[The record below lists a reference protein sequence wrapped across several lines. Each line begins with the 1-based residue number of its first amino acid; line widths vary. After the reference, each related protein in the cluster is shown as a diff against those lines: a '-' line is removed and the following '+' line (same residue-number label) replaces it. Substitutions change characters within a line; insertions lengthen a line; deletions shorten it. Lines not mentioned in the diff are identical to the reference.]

1 MLTEKMYMRK
11 NKWGFCV
18 LVLSGFVLIHSA
30 CAQNPPFT
38 GQAYVNEEKSVE
50 KSTVLLNNA
59 QGLIP
64 LKALSQLTIA
74 SIHFSY
80 PNAAA
85 FDSLLN
91 KYSKVDSFNGMEY
104 VGLPGQGVL
113 DFDTKLYNT
122 LIVQLT
128 DADMANPQVLSFIAE
143 SRPGR
148 NLVIAY
154 FGDGTSLARLD
165 NINAPIIFASRSSP
179 VSALFSAQAIFGGVA
194 VTQNLNK
201 TYSQKYRE
209 NTGFVTIKTRLQ
221 YTVPEDAGINSNN
234 LADIDKIA
242 YEAIANQ
249 ATPGCVVL
257 VAKDGKVIFNKA
269 YGYHTYDKTIPDK
282 LTDIFDLA
290 SVTKISATTIATMRL
305 TEEGRLNLD
314 STIGTYIPMAR
325 KTNKNNIKIRELME
339 HQAGLIPDIQTYEK
353 LKPTDISTDS
363 SAIYPVK
370 VAEHFY
376 LRKNYFRDVMWAD
389 MLNSPLNT
397 RGQYV
402 YSDLSM
408 CFMKEINEAITATPL
423 NEYVQDNF
431 YDPLGMQTAGFL
443 PYKRFPQSR
452 IVPTEN
458 DEVFRHSLLDGYV
471 HDPTAALLG
480 NVSGNA
486 GLFSTANDLAILY
499 QMLLNRG
506 TYGGDQYFK
515 PETVDMYTAKQ
526 SDVSRRG
533 IGFDRW
539 DPIADRHYPS
549 KLASPKT
556 FGHTGYTGIGVW
568 VDPTYNL
575 VYIFLS
581 NRVNPKV
588 TDKLSSLSIRPRIQD
603 VVYQAIQK
611 GCNCTM
617 MN

>member
-1 MLTEKMYMRK
+1 MLTEKKSMRK
-11 NKWGFCV
+11 SKWRFCF
-18 LVLSGFVLIHSA
+18 LVLSGFILFNSA

-38 GQAYVNEEKSVE
+38 GQAYVNEEKLVE
-50 KSTVLLNNA
+50 KSTVLLNNV

-64 LKALSQLTIA
+64 LKELSQLNIA

-80 PNAAA
+80 PYAAG

-91 KYSKVDSFNGMEY
+91 KYSKVQAFNGMEY
-104 VGLPGQGVL
+104 VGVQGPGVL
-113 DFDTKLYNT
+113 DFDIKFYNT

-128 DADMANPQVLSFIAE
+128 DADLANPQIINFVNENHWFK
-143 SRPGR
+143 
-148 NLVIAY
+148 NLIIAY
-154 FGDGTSLARLD
+154 FGDGSSLAKLD
-165 NINAPIIFASRSSP
+165 NLNAPIIFSSRSSP

-194 VTQNLNK
+194 ITQNLSK
-201 TYSQKYRE
+201 TFSPKYRI
-209 NTGFVTIKTRLQ
+209 NTGYFTVKSRLQ
-221 YTVPEDAGINSNN
+221 YTVPEDVGINSSN
-234 LADIDKIA
+234 LNEIDNIA
-242 YEAIANQ
+242 YEAIRNQ

-269 YGYHTYDKTIPDK
+269 YGYHTYDKIIPDK
-282 LTDIFDLA
+282 ITDIFDLA
-290 SVTKISATTIATMRL
+290 SVTKISATTVETMRL

-325 KTNKNNIKIRELME
+325 KTNKNDIKIRELLE

-363 SAIYPVK
+363 SAAFPTK
-370 VAEHFY
+370 VSEHFY
-376 LRKNYFRDVMWAD
+376 LRKNYFRDVMWPD
-389 MLNSPLNT
+389 MLYSPLNT

-408 CFMKEINEAITATPL
+408 CFMKEIDEAVTATPL
-423 NEYVQDNF
+423 NVYTQENF

-443 PYKRFPQSR
+443 PYKRFPTNR
-452 IVPTEN
+452 IVPTE
-458 DEVFRHSLLDGYV
+458 DDQVFRHSLLDGYV

-480 NVSGNA
+480 DVSGNA
-486 GLFSTANDLAILY
+486 GLFASANDLAILY

-506 TYGGDQYFK
+506 TYGGDEYFK
-515 PETVDMYTAKQ
+515 QQTVDLFTAKQ

-533 IGFDRW
+533 LGFDRW
-539 DPIADRHYPS
+539 DPLTDHHYPS
-549 KLASPKT
+549 KLASPRT

-568 VDPTYNL
+568 VDPNYNL

-588 TDKLSSLSIRPRIQD
+588 SDKLSSLNIRPRIQD
-603 VVYQAIQK
+603 VVYEAIQK
-611 GCNCTM
+611 GCNCPM